1 MRHADKDNI
10 WFTFNQ
16 KVTQSVSRNRI
27 SERTAVT
34 VTLNAF
40 DTLDNLRV
48 RASLV
53 WNCSSL
59 QVISRTK
66 CHQEWHTEYLQMNF
80 RNGAIIVKQSR
91 RASNELRHLL
101 RLSRIFVFSC
111 ARKTFSPHTRP
122 CLLIIAVHRLFF
134 ETQVSRRVALNL
146 LMRKSAGL
154 RIPGKSSFKI
164 QNFETT
170 IRLTENSLPIY

>member
-53 WNCSSL
+53 
-59 QVISRTK
+59 
-66 CHQEWHTEYLQMNF
+66 
-80 RNGAIIVKQSR
+80 
-91 RASNELRHLL
+91 
-101 RLSRIFVFSC
+101 
-111 ARKTFSPHTRP
+111 
-122 CLLIIAVHRLFF
+122 
-134 ETQVSRRVALNL
+134 
-146 LMRKSAGL
+146 
-154 RIPGKSSFKI
+154 
-164 QNFETT
+164 
-170 IRLTENSLPIY
+170 